1 MNQWSCA
8 ARRHCVRAVKEM
20 DSKSIGPCPQGS
32 NPLGVDWFEVGEEVD
47 WFKVGEEMVWSRR
60 GVEKR
65 MGALMV
71 REKKR
76 RVCESGSE

>member
-1 MNQWSCA
+1 MQPEDTVSERS
-8 ARRHCVRAVKEM
+8 RRWTRNPLGSDCR
-20 DSKSIGPCPQGS
+20 SS
-32 NPLGVDWFEVGEEVD
+32 NPLSVDWLEVGEEVD

>member
-1 MNQWSCA
+1 MQPEDTVSELLRGLTRNPVGS
-8 ARRHCVRAVKEM
+8 ARR
-20 DSKSIGPCPQGS
+20 SS
-32 NPLGVDWFEVGEEVD
+32 NPPGVDWFEVGEEMD

>member
-1 MNQWSCA
+1 MQPEDTVSERLRRWTRNPLGS
-8 ARRHCVRAVKEM
+8 ARR
-20 DSKSIGPCPQGS
+20 GL

>member
-1 MNQWSCA
+1 MDRNPLGS
-8 ARRHCVRAVKEM
+8 ARR
-20 DSKSIGPCPQGS
+20 SS
-32 NPLGVDWFEVGEEVD
+32 NPLGVDWLEVGEEVD

>member
-1 MNQWSCA
+1 MQPEDTVSERLRRWTRNPLDS
-8 ARRHCVRAVKEM
+8 ARR
-20 DSKSIGPCPQGS
+20 GL
-32 NPLGVDWFEVGEEVD
+32 NPLGVDWFEVGEEMD

>member
-1 MNQWSCA
+1 M
-8 ARRHCVRAVKEM
+8 
-20 DSKSIGPCPQGS
+20 
-32 NPLGVDWFEVGEEVD
+32 D

>member
-1 MNQWSCA
+1 MQPEDTVSERS
-8 ARRHCVRAVKEM
+8 RRWTRNLL
-20 DSKSIGPCPQGS
+20 GS
-32 NPLGVDWFEVGEEVD
+32 ACRGLNPLSVDWFEVGEEMD

>member
-1 MNQWSCA
+1 M
-8 ARRHCVRAVKEM
+8 
-20 DSKSIGPCPQGS
+20 
-32 NPLGVDWFEVGEEVD
+32 NPLGVDWFEVGEEMD

-71 REKKR
+71 REKSDECV
-76 RVCESGSE
+76 RVGVSERQ